1 MKFRTL
7 PCLLLAGV
15 LLVGGAHAD
24 EAAHITASHGWI
36 RILPGS
42 LPAGAYV
49 TLTNHGD
56 KPVALKGASSPTYGE
71 VMLHK
76 SSTEGGVSRMRM
88 VKSVNVPAHGVT
100 RLAPGGYHLM
110 LMKAGHPVKPG
121 DMVRMTLRFSDGS
134 HLVSNFIARPANA
147 MGAAD

>member
-1 MKFRTL
+1 MKFRTV

-15 LLVGGAHAD
+15 LLAGGAHAD

-36 RILPGS
+36 RILPGN

-56 KPVALKGASSPTYGE
+56 KPAVLQGASSPAYGE

-76 SSTEGGVSRMRM
+76 SSTEGGVSRMSM
-88 VKSVNVPAHGVT
+88 VKALNVPAHGTV

-110 LMKAGHPVKPG
+110 LMKAGHPIEPG
-121 DMVRMTLRFSDGS
+121 NFVRMTLRFRDGS

-147 MGAAD
+147 VDAGD